1 MQAEQ
6 LLWHHL
12 ALQVLLEHLHDDVTL
27 VGFAHAP
34 RQQHVACSTSYKQRE
49 RLWLND
55 QTNS

>member
-27 VGFAHAP
+27 VGFAHAS
-34 RQQHVACSTSYKQRE
+34 RQQHVACEITCRKYKIHSCGE
-49 RLWLND
+49 MI
-55 QTNS
+55 